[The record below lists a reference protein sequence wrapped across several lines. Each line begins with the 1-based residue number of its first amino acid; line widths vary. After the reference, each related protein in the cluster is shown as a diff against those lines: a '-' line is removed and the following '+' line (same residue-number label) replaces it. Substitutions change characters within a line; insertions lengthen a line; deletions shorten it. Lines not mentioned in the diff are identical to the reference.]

1 MLGTVGGGWGRLR
14 AKASSADMR
23 AGCPLPPQEELLLWR
38 DPKRSGLVF
47 GAITVAFGI
56 LQFAK
61 INAIQT
67 TAYLVAAAVLGCF
80 VWNNVAKIAHK

>member
-1 MLGTVGGGWGRLR
+1 M
-14 AKASSADMR
+14 
-23 AGCPLPPQEELLLWR
+23 PPQEELLLWR